1 MPAEDLGRS
10 DAGWQPSGSTRLGA
24 VIGSPV
30 RHSQSPA
37 LFNAAYRGLG
47 LDRLFVAFEVAPG
60 DAGSALASMR
70 TLGIDHLSVT
80 MPHKTDVARA
90 VDELTD
96 EARALDAVNCVVHA
110 NGKLVGHNTDGPGF
124 LAAVA
129 HETGFAPEGRS
140 CAVVGAGGAARAV
153 ILSLARAGASEV
165 VVVNRTRDRAES
177 AAVLAGPAGRVGDAS
192 DLGGVDLVV
201 DATPA
206 GMAGQVDLPFDPAVL
221 THHQIVADLVYHPA
235 ETPLI
240 AAARARG
247 ITAVN
252 GLGMLVHQA
261 AVQFEL
267 VTGVEAPVQTMW
279 RAVAS

>member
-1 MPAEDLGRS
+1 MT
-10 DAGWQPSGSTRLGA
+10 GSTRLDA

-30 RHSQSPA
+30 RHSLSPVI
-37 LFNAAYRGLG
+37 FNAAYDALG
-47 LDRLFVAFEVAPG
+47 LDRVFVALDVAEG
-60 DAGSALASMR
+60 DASQAIDAMR

-80 MPHKTDVARA
+80 MPHKTEVAHA

-96 EARALDAVNCVVHA
+96 EARLLDAVNCVVHA
-110 NGKLVGHNTDGPGF
+110 GGKLIGHNTDGPGL
-124 LAAVA
+124 LAALD
-129 HETGFAPEGRS
+129 HETGFAPQGKS

-153 ILSLARAGASEV
+153 VVSLARAGASEV
-165 VVVNRTRDRAES
+165 VVINRSRDRAES
-177 AAVLAGPAGRVGDAS
+177 AAALAGRTGRVGDPS

-206 GMAGQVDLPFDPAVL
+206 GMTGQPEVPFDPSVL
-221 THHQIVADLVYHPA
+221 THHQVVADLVYHPA

-261 AVQFEL
+261 AIQFEL
-267 VTGVEAPVQTMW
+267 VTGLDAPTETMW
-279 RAVAS
+279 AAAARGIGA

>member
-1 MPAEDLGRS
+1 ML
-10 DAGWQPSGSTRLGA
+10 SGSTRLGA

-30 RHSQSPA
+30 RHSLSPV
-37 LFNAAYRGLG
+37 LFNAAYDALG
-47 LDRLFVAFEVAPG
+47 LDRVFVAFEVAEG
-60 DAGSALASMR
+60 DASAALGAMA

-80 MPHKTDVARA
+80 MPHKTDVARS

-96 EARALDAVNCVVHA
+96 EARLLDAVNCVVRTE
-110 NGKLVGHNTDGPGF
+110 GRLVGHNTDGPGL
-124 LAAVA
+124 LAALA
-129 HETGFAPEGRS
+129 HETGFSAQGKS

-165 VVVNRTRDRAES
+165 VVVNRTRDKAES
-177 AAVLAGPAGRVGDAS
+177 GAALAGPLGRVGDTS
-192 DLGGVDLVV
+192 DIGAVDLVV

-206 GMAGQVDLPFDPAVL
+206 GMAGQIDLPFDPAL
-221 THHQIVADLVYHPA
+221 LNRHQIVADLVYHPA

-240 AAARARG
+240 AAARGRG

-261 AVQFEL
+261 AIQFEL
-267 VTGVEAPVQTMW
+267 ATGVAAPVKTMW
-279 RAVAS
+279 DAAATAAR